1 MKNMLFY
8 ELTFLRKEFIMDEEQ
23 QSAQQKQGPNKQVK
37 EAPGE
42 ENVIPSFSPEHRK
55 ELKELIDLL

>member
-1 MKNMLFY
+1 
-8 ELTFLRKEFIMDEEQ
+8 MDEEQ